1 MYKSPLASTTTPT
14 GSASSAAVAG
24 PVKSG
29 AVDPHPAIVVMDDV
43 RAFVQTS
50 RRLGLPLAVERSR
63 SGNGAHVWFFFA
75 TPVAAATARKM
86 GCHLI
91 TETMASRHELG
102 MDSYDRLFPSQDT
115 MPRGGFGNLIALP
128 LQHGPRQEGNSVF
141 LNDDLVAFPDEQQWA
156 HLASIKRIDAL
167 TVERIASD
175 ASRAG
180 SVVGSSHGGSGRRRG
195 RCTVD
200 AAAIR
205 EGAITAH
212 HRAPAE
218 SSVSGALAEALRR
231 EGRPAL
237 AAAQPD
243 QAYCGL
249 PESGVLQEAEHAAVD
264 GAHPAGDLL
273 RRRSPAA
280 CRATPRLQ
288 TRSRGA
294 APRSRCRSR
303 CRRRARLR

>member
-1 MYKSPLASTTTPT
+1 MGVYPMQDDETCWFL
-14 GSASSAAVAG
+14 
-24 PVKSG
+24 
-29 AVDPHPAIVVMDDV
+29 AVDFDKSAWIDDV

-50 RRLGLPLAVERSR
+50 RRMGLPLRSNAHAR
-63 SGNGAHVWFFFA
+63 QGAHVWFFFA
-75 TPVAAATARKM
+75 TPVAAATARRM

-141 LNDDLVAFPDEQQWA
+141 LNDDLAAFPDEQQWA

-167 TVERIASD
+167 TVGTDRIRRE
-175 ASRAG
+175 SRG
-180 SVVGSSHGGSGRRRG
+180 KRRRSSHDGSGRRRG

-205 EGAITAH
+205 EGAITAL
-212 HRAPAE
+212 HRTPAE

-231 EGRPAL
+231 EGRLVL

-249 PESGVLQEAEHAAVD
+249 PESGVLQKAEHATVD

-288 TRSRGA
+288 TRS
-294 APRSRCRSR
+294 
-303 CRRRARLR
+303 